1 MYIFPPGSRQP
12 LLHYNFFFFYTNFGQ
27 ITAPTQFPKALFSSE
42 MNCTTYR
49 TELWNI
55 VFKSINTHPSS
66 MSRQKNKNK
75 EDSGRR
81 YEET

>member
-1 MYIFPPGSRQP
+1 
-12 LLHYNFFFFYTNFGQ
+12 
-27 ITAPTQFPKALFSSE
+27 

-49 TELWNI
+49 SELENI

-66 MSRQKNKNK
+66 MSRQKKNEK

-81 YEET
+81 YEETQRHSTSGPIDRLLKTLPSVPGRFNMQVLNEG